1 MVEQAID
8 DIVWRSLIDPLGGP
22 IGEYTRFTCKE
33 VATYSKKKIAE
44 YEGFVCKLIRIQEFI
59 ADNEMKTSLEP
70 LINHHR
76 RLHMAY
82 RDVYIANAVGMP
94 ISQLDN

>member
-8 DIVWRSLIDPLGGP
+8 DIVWCRLIDPPSGP

-33 VATYSKKKIAE
+33 VAAYSNKKIAE
-44 YEGFVCKLIRIQEFI
+44 YEGFVRKLIRIQEFI

-70 LINHHR
+70 LIDHHS

-82 RDVYIANAVGMP
+82 REVYIANAVGMP
-94 ISQLDN
+94 FSQINN